1 MKFLQSE
8 FSLFFRFG
16 KFALKYKKKIY
27 IRNIS
32 DLGPESSISQN
43 IRKTFFGKDIKSF
56 QSAFFLLIKLGLK
69 SVPGSPI

>member
-16 KFALKYKKKIY
+16 KYKKYKKKIY

-32 DLGPESSISQN
+32 DLWPESLISQN

>member
-1 MKFLQSE
+1 MKFLLSE

-16 KFALKYKKKIY
+16 KYKKYKKKIY

-32 DLGPESSISQN
+32 DLWPESSISQN

>member
-8 FSLFFRFG
+8 FSLFFRFE
-16 KFALKYKKKIY
+16 KYKKYKKKIY

-32 DLGPESSISQN
+32 DLWPESSISQN

>member
-16 KFALKYKKKIY
+16 KFPLKYNKRIY

-32 DLGPESSISQN
+32 DLGPISQN
-43 IRKTFFGKDIKSF
+43 VRKTFSGKDIKSF

>member
-16 KFALKYKKKIY
+16 KYKKYKKKIY

-32 DLGPESSISQN
+32 DLGPESSISQS

-56 QSAFFLLIKLGLK
+56 QSVFFFINQAWTEKC
-69 SVPGSPI
+69 PR

>member
-16 KFALKYKKKIY
+16 KYKKYKKKIY

-32 DLGPESSISQN
+32 DLWPESSISQN

-56 QSAFFLLIKLGLK
+56 QSAFFY
-69 SVPGSPI
+69 

>member
-16 KFALKYKKKIY
+16 KYKKYKKKIY

-32 DLGPESSISQN
+32 DLWPESSISQN

-69 SVPGSPI
+69 SVPGSPM

>member
-16 KFALKYKKKIY
+16 KYKKYKKKIY

-32 DLGPESSISQN
+32 DLWPESSISQN
-43 IRKTFFGKDIKSF
+43 IRKTFFGKDRKSF

>member
-16 KFALKYKKKIY
+16 KYKKYKKKIY

-32 DLGPESSISQN
+32 DLWPESSISQN

>member
-16 KFALKYKKKIY
+16 KYKKYKKKIY

-32 DLGPESSISQN
+32 DLWPESSISQS

>member
-16 KFALKYKKKIY
+16 KYKKYKKKIY

-32 DLGPESSISQN
+32 DLWPESSISQN

-56 QSAFFLLIKLGLK
+56 QCAFFLLIKLGLK

>member
-16 KFALKYKKKIY
+16 KYKKYKKKIY

-32 DLGPESSISQN
+32 DLWPESSISQN
-43 IRKTFFGKDIKSF
+43 IRKTFFGKDIKRF